1 MLRTIIESKPTIT
14 YQEARSALLAQGT
27 PEQSADL
34 TTVIPTIRAK
44 IRERLRTLT
53 NRYHNEQHSAEVAQR
68 MEDLL
73 NNLTNPT
80 LVSSRERELLIE
92 AAWRH
97 DDDHAGN
104 TYRQLVQGR
113 MGASMSN
120 EEWSVLL
127 AIDDMGQVLSTT
139 DIDFLEKHI
148 LATSFGQSTA
158 ALQKAFPNN
167 LDLQKN
173 LQRDYVPNTPTQ
185 KLLALADVGGF
196 RKGWDEWAD
205 ESLRLVEEQGSV
217 PENIDAWLKTREGF
231 TVYYIKPLLESLQD
245 ILTPEFYAKLMQEL
259 QAIIDEVL
267 SLKNATNAR
276 RADYARRLDEIRAQ
290 IGNK

>member
-1 MLRTIIESKPTIT
+1 MLRTIIKSKPEIT

-27 PEQSADL
+27 PEQGADVSAI
-34 TTVIPTIRAK
+34 TTIREK
-44 IRERLRTLT
+44 VRIRLGTLT
-53 NRYHNEQHSAEVAQR
+53 NEYHNEQHSAEVAQR

-73 NNLTNPT
+73 SNLKNPDS
-80 LVSSRERELLIE
+80 VAPREKQLLIE

-104 TYRQLVQGR
+104 TYRQLAR
-113 MGASMSN
+113 GATGTSMSN

-127 AIDDMGQVLSTT
+127 GIEDMRELLSAT
-139 DIDFLEKHI
+139 DIDFLESHI
-148 LATSFGQSTA
+148 LATSFGQNSA
-158 ALQKAFPNN
+158 ALQKAFPNDP
-167 LDLQKN
+167 DLQKN
-173 LQRDYVPNTPTQ
+173 LKRDYTPSTPTQ

-217 PENIDAWLKTREGF
+217 PEDINAWLKTREGF
-231 TVYYIKPLLESLQD
+231 TAYYIKPLLESLQNV
-245 ILTPEFYAKLMQEL
+245 LTPEFYAKLMQEL

-267 SLKNATNAR
+267 SLKNPTNAR
-276 RADYARRLDEIRAQ
+276 RADYTRRLDEIRAQ
-290 IGNK
+290 VEK